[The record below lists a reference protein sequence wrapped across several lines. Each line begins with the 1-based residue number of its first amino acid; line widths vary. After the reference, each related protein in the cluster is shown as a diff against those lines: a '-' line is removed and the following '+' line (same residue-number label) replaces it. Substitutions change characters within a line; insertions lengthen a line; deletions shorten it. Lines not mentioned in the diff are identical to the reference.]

1 MIEIKRWFWNDKEV
15 TKEEYDELDI
25 AWKKTVEESEKNQ
38 ESTDKP
44 KRKKKWIPCGT
55 TWKIFL
61 LTLVPVMVFAIKEET
76 VTVIVLLSVT
86 VLYNSIVLQVP

>member
-44 KRKKKWIPCGT
+44 KRKKK
-55 TWKIFL
+55 
-61 LTLVPVMVFAIKEET
+61 
-76 VTVIVLLSVT
+76 
-86 VLYNSIVLQVP
+86 